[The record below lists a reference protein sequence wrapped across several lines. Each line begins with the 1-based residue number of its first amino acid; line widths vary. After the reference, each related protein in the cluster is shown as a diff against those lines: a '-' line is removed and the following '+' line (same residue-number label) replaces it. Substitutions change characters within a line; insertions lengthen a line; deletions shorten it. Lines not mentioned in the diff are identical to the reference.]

1 MESNGVEIV
10 ERTRAYDGY
19 FKIDRWR
26 VRHKLFDG
34 GISAEIR
41 REVFERGHAVAVIL
55 YDPARDALV
64 LIDQF
69 RIGALSAGFDPW
81 VTEIVAGVIDPG
93 ETPEAV
99 ARRETI
105 EETGCTIVEMIPI
118 CHYLVSPGCS
128 SETVRLFCAR
138 VDSKGLGGVFGL
150 KDEGE
155 DIRVGVVPLERALE
169 DLDAGRINT
178 SLGII
183 AVQWVALNRSKL
195 RAQWNEAKDLNR
207 TTGNR

>member
-1 MESNGVEIV
+1 MALGKVEIV
-10 ERTRAYDGY
+10 ERERAYDGY

-26 VRHKLFDG
+26 LRHRLFDG
-34 GISAEIR
+34 GMSTEIR

-64 LIDQF
+64 MIDQF
-69 RIGALSAGFDPW
+69 RIGAFSAGFNPW
-81 VTEIVAGVIDPG
+81 VTEIVAGIIDPG
-93 ETPEAV
+93 ETAEAV

-105 EETGCTIVEMIPI
+105 EETGCTVAEMIPI

-138 VDSKGLGGVFGL
+138 IDSDGVGGVFGL

-155 DIRVGVVPLERALE
+155 DIRVSVVPLERALE
-169 DLDAGRINT
+169 DLAAGRINT

-195 RAQWNEAKDLNR
+195 RAQWIGAKA
-207 TTGNR
+207 

>member
-99 ARRETI
+99 ARRETV
-105 EETGCTIVEMIPI
+105 EETGCTIVELIPI

-138 VDSKGLGGVFGL
+138 VDSEGLGGVFGL

-155 DIRVGVVPLERALE
+155 DIRVSVVPLERALE

-195 RAQWNEAKDLNR
+195 RARWNEAK
-207 TTGNR
+207 T